1 MRALNL
7 VALLVNLKVERAGP
21 TPQAIIKRA
30 SSHPLTKVIRVRC
43 VVVAAKDANPAKLR
57 C

>member
-43 VVVAAKDANPAKLR
+43 VAVAAKDANPAKLR